1 MIDLFKL
8 ILQIGV
14 ILLTARIVG
23 MLFKKIHQPQVMGE
37 MVAGILLGPTLL
49 GWLAPAMSKTLFP
62 GPSLGYLNAL
72 SQVGLVLF
80 MFLVGLS
87 LNPKEL
93 HSHGHAAVLTSHV
106 SIITPFCLGSLTAL
120 FLYPRL
126 SDDSVSFM
134 GFALFMGAA
143 MSITAFPVLARILTE
158 RNLLRS
164 RMGTL
169 AIACAAVDDVTG
181 WCILAYIVFMLFGV
195 RRLLVWLESSFR
207 KNGRLTENALACMV
221 LLVLASA
228 PTTEA
233 LGIHLLFGA
242 FLMGAI
248 MPKSQDFIRYVLHRF
263 ETVTVLVLLPLFFA
277 YSGLRTSIGIA
288 HQGVW
293 WVYACLVI
301 VVAIAG

>member
-23 MLFKKIHQPQVMGE
+23 MIFKKIHQPQVMGE
-37 MVAGILLGPTLL
+37 MVAGILLGPTLF
-49 GWLAPAMSKTLFP
+49 GWLAPAMSKALFP
-62 GPSLGYLNAL
+62 APSLGYLNAL

-93 HSHGHAAVLTSHV
+93 HEHGHAAVLTSHV
-106 SIITPFCLGSLTAL
+106 SIVTPFCLGSLTAL
-120 FLYPRL
+120 FLYPRF

-169 AIACAAVDDVTG
+169 AIACAAVDDITG
-181 WCILAYIVFMLFGV
+181 WCILAYIVVLVRVAHAARPAWVTIVGSLVYVLIMLFVV
-195 RRLLVWLESSFR
+195 RRMLPALERAFR
-207 KNGRLTENALACMV
+207 KRNILSDNLIAV
-221 LLVLASA
+221 IV
-228 PTTEA
+228 
-233 LGIHLLFGA
+233 
-242 FLMGAI
+242 
-248 MPKSQDFIRYVLHRF
+248 
-263 ETVTVLVLLPLFFA
+263 VLVLVSALATEWL
-277 YSGLRTSIGIA
+277 GI
-288 HQGVW
+288 
-293 WVYACLVI
+293 
-301 VVAIAG
+301 